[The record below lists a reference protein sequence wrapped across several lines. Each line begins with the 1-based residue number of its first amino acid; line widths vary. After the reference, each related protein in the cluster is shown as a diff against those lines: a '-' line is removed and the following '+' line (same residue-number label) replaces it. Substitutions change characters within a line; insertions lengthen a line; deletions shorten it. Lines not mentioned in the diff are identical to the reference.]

1 MAAMQVQIQ
10 VLLAR
15 EVGVRE
21 EEEAHREVAKLLV
34 FSGEAEKVSE
44 FITACKLYIKAR
56 MLEMSVEE
64 QVQWVLLFIQG
75 GLVNI

>member
-1 MAAMQVQIQ
+1 MQVQIQ